1 MSMSPLE
8 LRKKL
13 GAIAKQHDDELDA
26 VEKELRGK
34 YRLLRR
40 AVVLEAGEETCVN
53 AECEEAWDEF
63 NPRRSELPPGTPI
76 VEYD

>member
-1 MSMSPLE
+1 MSMTPLE

-40 AVVLEAGEETCVN
+40 AVVLEAGEQCCVD
-53 AECEEAWDEF
+53 AEAEEAWDEF

-76 VEYD
+76 VDYD

>member
-1 MSMSPLE
+1 MTPYD
-8 LRKKL
+8 LRTKI
-13 GAIAKQHDDELDA
+13 GALAQQHDAELDA

-53 AECEEAWDEF
+53 AEMEEAWDEF
-63 NPRRSELPPGTPI
+63 NPRRSEVPAGAPI

>member
-1 MSMSPLE
+1 MTPHE
-8 LRKKL
+8 LRTKL
-13 GAIAKQHDDELDA
+13 GAIAKQHDNELDA
-26 VEKELRGK
+26 IEKELRGK

-40 AVVLEAGEETCVN
+40 AVVLEAGEQVCVN
-53 AECEEAWDEF
+53 AEMEEAWDEF